1 MISIEQGQDYEDADE
16 ALLPF
21 VHVQHL
27 GHGHSG
33 TVEEVRDR
41 NTGEVYARKTIRI
54 TGTKQNRVERTRIFR
69 NEVRIIRGLG
79 GHCHIIAVHA
89 TYVTKRDFGILLSP
103 VASDGDLEL
112 FLDNYNQN
120 YGDSAET
127 PSLTPQTQAMARVL
141 ERGFGCLAAGLAFI
155 HMKRIRHKDI
165 KPRNILVHKGMLV
178 YTDFGYSFDSNGFS
192 RSTTEGRPDFLTRRY
207 SPPEAIQHEKRNS
220 KSDIYSLGCV
230 FLNIFSALT
239 QAIAYDE
246 DSIFSAIMG
255 SIHEQLDSA
264 VLPPRWA
271 FISPIIKAMTM
282 YERCDRPAAQ
292 LVATACVAN
301 EGFSCSHCHQ
311 LHSVSSDSQE
321 DDDDPVADLRFA
333 ALMTSKWLS
342 FGRVLFSP
350 IHFQL
355 KDHNDRVLV
364 IDGLGKDW
372 SYYCAL
378 TYPSATVYN
387 VGPGASSKDGP
398 AEPWSTLHNHRHIC
412 YESLDDPL
420 PFPMHFF
427 AAVVLRF
434 LPALPSAVHRFVLS
448 EAKRVLRPSGYLEFS
463 VLDLDPVNMGNRARR
478 AIRGLK
484 MRLQVTDDSISLCNI
499 SDEIITSINRRGFI
513 EGDRCMVGV
522 PVASELSIPED
533 TKAPTLVT
541 PEGPRPEI
549 SFADL
554 LYTSETSESSNN
566 GITGMVARVGRWW
579 HSRCYESLVLPE
591 ANEPSSAANYGK
603 TPESSIWKDKNLIS
617 ECKMRGTSFR
627 MLIGYAQK
635 PESSVQCTV
644 STPSIAIVNNQ
655 ASPSLRDRY
664 LTP

>member
-1 MISIEQGQDYEDADE
+1 MISIEQGQDYEDVDE

-54 TGTKQNRVERTRIFR
+54 TGTKQKRVERTRIFR
-69 NEVRIIRGLG
+69 NEVGIIRGLG

-127 PSLTPQTQAMARVL
+127 PSLNPQTQAMARVL
-141 ERGFGCLAAGLAFI
+141 QQGFGCLAAGLAFI

-165 KPRNILVHKGMLV
+165 KPRNILVHKGMLI

-230 FLNIFSALT
+230 FLNMFSALT

-271 FISPIIKAMTM
+271 FMSPIIKSMTM

-292 LVATACVAN
+292 LVATTCVAN

-311 LHSVSSDSQE
+311 LHSVSSDRQE
-321 DDDDPVADLRFA
+321 DDDDTVENLRFA
-333 ALMTSKWLS
+333 AL
-342 FGRVLFSP
+342 
-350 IHFQL
+350 
-355 KDHNDRVLV
+355 
-364 IDGLGKDW
+364 DGLGKNRSNLDNINKDKKVDCPVYKHHLMYGMTSPCSGLCSSSMSQVRHHLNHGGGHKMFPQFIRQCSRCKRDFVEQQAYEEHTSRVTCISSPQFRGDKDVPW
-372 SYYCAL
+372 AL
-378 TYPSATVYN
+378 LYLALYPDAQHVP
-387 VGPGASSKDGP
+387 VPEHGDIG
-398 AEPWSTLHNHRHIC
+398 W
-412 YESLDDPL
+412 
-420 PFPMHFF
+420 
-427 AAVVLRF
+427 
-434 LPALPSAVHRFVLS
+434 LPASTVAICQEFRSHLSA
-448 EAKRVLRPSGYLEFS
+448 
-463 VLDLDPVNMGNRARR
+463 
-478 AIRGLK
+478 
-484 MRLQVTDDSISLCNI
+484 
-499 SDEIITSINRRGFI
+499 
-513 EGDRCMVGV
+513 
-522 PVASELSIPED
+522 
-533 TKAPTLVT
+533 
-541 PEGPRPEI
+541 
-549 SFADL
+549 
-554 LYTSETSESSNN
+554 
-566 GITGMVARVGRWW
+566 
-579 HSRCYESLVLPE
+579 
-591 ANEPSSAANYGK
+591 SAAFSR
-603 TPESSIWKDKNLIS
+603 E
-617 ECKMRGTSFR
+617 R
-627 MLIGYAQK
+627 
-635 PESSVQCTV
+635 
-644 STPSIAIVNNQ
+644 
-655 ASPSLRDRY
+655 
-664 LTP
+664 